1 MKTAAELIIP
11 ILMIALIIYALVKK
25 VNVYKAFIEGAGQAL
40 PQLIEILPPLAAMLA
55 AINVLRASGA
65 LDSAVGAIAPVIT
78 KLGVD
83 KELAPLIILRPFSG
97 SASLAML
104 RDTII
109 KCGADSQIGREAAV
123 IVGSTETIFYTL
135 TVYFGAAHVTKT
147 RHALPAALISGAVG
161 TIAGIIFARIM

>member
-1 MKTAAELIIP
+1 MSRAAELLIP
-11 ILMIALIIYALVKK
+11 ILTIALVVYALVKK
-25 VNVYKAFIEGAGQAL
+25 VNIYKAFIEGAGQAL

-65 LDSAVGAIAPVIT
+65 LDACVSVLTPALS
-78 KLGVD
+78 KLGID
-83 KELAPLIILRPFSG
+83 AELVPLIILRPFSG

-109 KCGADSQIGREAAV
+109 KCGADSQVGREAAV

-147 RHALPAALISGAVG
+147 RHALPAALISGIIG
-161 TIAGIIFARIM
+161 TISGIIFARLM